1 MTVIDFEGL
10 KAELKAGKKVFVRGI
25 ILRGRV
31 NKFADDGIVW
41 VVNPEKYRLEPR
53 SLTLRECYNF
63 KTKERFPAPTLAEL
77 ESLSPETEVSLPVD
91 SGSKWWIKRKL
102 KNIRFDVEER

>member
-1 MTVIDFEGL
+1 MTVVDFEGL

-53 SLTLRECYNF
+53 SLTLRGIYG
-63 KTKERFPAPTLAEL
+63 FPAPTLEEL
-77 ESLSPETEVSLPVD
+77 KSLSPETEVNLPVD
-91 SGSKWWIKRKL
+91 SGSRWWIKRKL
-102 KNIRFDVEER
+102 KNIRFEIEER